1 MQIIDYFPHSFRLR
15 WGMSL
20 NACVSCWFDLSSSF
34 FFSFAYLY
42 SLLTC
47 SGSRKKR
54 IQGIRVLIMTQTL
67 VETIDWLAE
76 LIDRFLLHHFHVGL
90 ITHSVDL
97 PANLQTNNWRTIDCC
112 AKHPR
117 LQSIQM
123 YTICVNRGSKEIGN
137 WSDSRDKWNEN
148 CLPSG
153 WWDHPIHHFARLLII
168 DMCLL
173 KI

>member
-1 MQIIDYFPHSFRLR
+1 MHVCILLIWSVRCD
-15 WGMSL
+15 M
-20 NACVSCWFDLSSSF
+20 SSSF
-34 FFSFAYLY
+34 SSASLSTH

-117 LQSIQM
+117 LQSIRM
-123 YTICVNRGSKEIGN
+123 YTICVNRGSKEIEN
-137 WSDSRDKWNEN
+137 WSDSRDKWNEKGNEN

-153 WWDHPIHHFARLLII
+153 WWTTRFITSRRLLIV

-173 KI
+173 ET